1 MILPGIS
8 KFKLIIKFNLFR
20 GIYHYFRRTILN
32 FKNSNFVMPSEI
44 RGNFLI
50 KNKDRQLFLDYFSE
64 NELQKNKLLNIAD
77 QFCQDKVNIYGK
89 EVNLD
94 GFTIEKFQKNINEGD
109 VFKDLRFS
117 WEVYRCKFVFLVG
130 LSYWIT
136 GDERYC
142 KSLTRFI
149 RRWKDF
155 SPLASYSSPYNGME
169 AALKVINLS
178 WCDFFLKQ
186 SKGYGVDDQKILIE
200 LLIQHTDYIYKNYDI
215 SIYGLE
221 SNHSL
226 SCTIGLLYA
235 SCLFPDYEM
244 SNRWKRF
251 GMRTLKRALKKQYS
265 IDGVNFESSV
275 HYHRYTFELLIF
287 LLGIF
292 YRNNFHSEQSIEE
305 SIRRIGMALNFLTH
319 KNGYI
324 SRFGDNDGG
333 KFLYDLGTVQEFN
346 SLNYLKY
353 FSEGKTTHDI
363 ESLLFS
369 SVPELKGFL
378 KEEQKRSRIGGYV
391 GYKGHDLSLIISANE
406 IGTNGKGNHQHND
419 FLAFELYTKNVP
431 FIIDRWSYCY
441 HGDKKTR
448 NQDRLTF
455 YHNNI
460 QIDRREI
467 VPFDERRLF
476 EMLGD
481 IKVGINS
488 VSENSDR
495 WTADA
500 WHDGYKDLETGRQ
513 IHRRI
518 FEIFKN
524 ENLIKIKDILIGN
537 GCHSAT
543 MNLLIP
549 QKDWSYHQDE
559 EGLYFKNDYETFS
572 INSNMGVFEVTAE
585 SVNENFLNPVPAYL
599 CTVVT
604 EYQDNLNTELT
615 IKYEKRSHA

>member
-8 KFKLIIKFNLFR
+8 KLKLIIKFNLFR
-20 GIYHYFRRTILN
+20 GIYHYFRRVTLN
-32 FKNSNFVMPSEI
+32 HKNSNFVMPSEI
-44 RGNFLI
+44 RGHFLI
-50 KNKDRQLFLDYFSE
+50 KDTDLPLFLDYFNN
-64 NELQKNKLLNIAD
+64 NEFQRNKLLHIAD
-77 QFCQDKVNIYGK
+77 QFCKDKVNIYGK
-89 EVNLD
+89 DVKLD
-94 GFTIEKFQKNINEGD
+94 EFTIDKFQNNIDEYN
-109 VFKDLRFS
+109 VYKDLRFS
-117 WEVYRCKFVFLVG
+117 WEVYRCKYVFLVG

-155 SPLASYSSPYNGME
+155 SPLANYSSPYNGME

-235 SCLFPDYEM
+235 SFLFPDYEM
-244 SNRWKRF
+244 SNRWRRF
-251 GMRTLKRALKKQYS
+251 GMRTLKRALKKQFS
-265 IDGVNFESSV
+265 RDGMNFESSS

-287 LLGIF
+287 LMGVF
-292 YRNNFHSEQSIEE
+292 YRNDFQCERTIKE
-305 SIRRIGMALNFLTH
+305 SIIKIGRALTFLKH

-324 SRFGDNDGG
+324 SRLGDNDGG

-353 FSEGKTTHDI
+353 FSEGKTTQDI

-378 KEEQKRSRIGGYV
+378 KEEQKRSKIGGYV
-391 GYKGHDLSLIISANE
+391 GYKGHDISLIIAANE

-419 FLAFELYTKNVP
+419 FLSFELFTKNVP
-431 FIIDRWSYCY
+431 FIVDKWSYCY
-441 HGDKKTR
+441 HGDKFSR
-448 NQDRLTF
+448 NEDRTTF
-455 YHNNI
+455 YHNNM
-460 QIDRREI
+460 QVDEREI
-467 VPFDERRLF
+467 VSFDKNNLF
-476 EMLGD
+476 EMLGNV
-481 IKVGINS
+481 KVGIN
-488 VSENSDR
+488 EIR
-495 WTADA
+495 ETKEKWIADI
-500 WHDGYKDLETGRQ
+500 WHDGYKDLELGYQ

-518 FEIFKN
+518 FEVYNNK
-524 ENLIKIKDILIGN
+524 NLIIIKDLLTGH
-537 GCHSAT
+537 GSHSASLC
-543 MNLLIP
+543 LLV
-549 QKDWSYHQDE
+549 QKNKWTCNKIDN
-559 EGLYFKNDYETFS
+559 GLVFENNFGSFT
-572 INSNMGVFEVTAE
+572 INSTMGQFIVSDSF
-585 SVNENFLNPVPAYL
+585 VNENFLNRIPAYL
-599 CTVVT
+599 CTVKKN
-604 EYQDNLNTELT
+604 YKNSLSSDLKIIYDIN
-615 IKYEKRSHA
+615 